1 MTNEEAKISLYSEV
15 PVKYL
20 DIEFNKIISLVYS
33 KLDDSFIS
41 SAEVLDKSNCLY
53 RVPVKRL
60 EIISSTNDNIKKDEE
75 IDKRLF
81 ELDLKFENI
90 ILSCA
95 AKRFEDASSYLYDLI
110 EQAVK
115 FSNYLEEKIKDINK
129 EKDNKEVNNVQ

>member
-33 KLDDSFIS
+33 KLGDSFIS

>member
-33 KLDDSFIS
+33 KLGDSFIS

-81 ELDLKFENI
+81 ELELKFENI